1 MKKYMIGLLLA
12 IIGLVLVSCT
22 TPSSTLF
29 DDEFDSLNGDIWSAQ
44 PSLTPFQGAEGSN
57 MPGEVKVE
65 NGILKLSRYAP
76 ELAGNNPVSYIQTKR
91 MVYLPAIYSV
101 TIRFKNEFA
110 GFGFGKLYVAMYKD
124 KIWVGQN
131 GVDDSQADGFEYH
144 SNNDSY
150 FVWSLH
156 VTSSGYTISI
166 KEDVPIAI
174 EETFSKELD
183 LSKLSGDSIITIEG
197 GSNTTST
204 PYSEID
210 YIRISN

>member
-1 MKKYMIGLLLA
+1 MKKYMVGLLLA
-12 IIGLVLVSCT
+12 IVGLVLVSCQ

-44 PSLTPFQGAEGSN
+44 PSLTPFQGGEGSN
-57 MPGEVKVE
+57 IPGEVKVE

-76 ELAGNNPVSYIQTKR
+76 ELAGDNPASYIRTR
-91 MVYLPAIYSV
+91 SMVNLPAIYSV
-101 TIRFKNEFA
+101 TMRFKNEYV
-110 GFGFGKLYVAMYKD
+110 GFGVGKLYVATYKG

-131 GVDDSQADGFEYH
+131 GIDDSQADSFEYR

-150 FVWSLH
+150 FVLSLH
-156 VTSSGYTISI
+156 VTSNGYTISI
-166 KEDVPIAI
+166 KEDVPNSI

>member
-29 DDEFDSLNGDIWSAQ
+29 DDEFNSLNGDIWSAQ
-44 PSLTPFQGAEGSN
+44 PSLTPFYGAEGSN
-57 MPGEVKVE
+57 VPGEVKVE

-76 ELAGNNPVSYIQTKR
+76 ELVGNNQASDIRTKR
-91 MVYLPAIYSV
+91 MVYLPATYSV
-101 TIRFKNEFA
+101 TVRFKNEFV
-110 GFGFGKLYVAMYKD
+110 GLGLGELYVTIYKS
-124 KIWVGQN
+124 KIWVERN
-131 GVDDSQADGFEYH
+131 RIDDSQSDSFEYH

-150 FVWSLH
+150 FVLSLH
-156 VTSSGYTISI
+156 VTSSGYTVRI
-166 KEDVPIAI
+166 KEDLPNSI

-197 GSNTTST
+197 GSNTASI